1 MTRSLDGFSS
11 CSNPIFWVCVG
22 FQYVTSSRVDLKNT
36 RENEQQHRSV
46 IFHDQVQLL
55 EGERSTA
62 NNNED
67 NYHHIPPWST
77 AGRLQFWLTAK
88 HDRAH
93 GGSEYCAQVIY
104 SYSKPHASHPANQE
118 PFTWLGEDHVRF
130 LFRLFSVILSQG
142 YPFWR
147 PSYPIIVRLYPNY
160 HPYKSQWY
168 AIDFPMKYC
177 NFMVGLSIVFVC
189 LPEGNP
195 HDIPISCL
203 VKKCKKK
210 QNSQLP
216 EDNPHDVPILCLVR
230 NTKFPAT
237 SSALRLQPAA
247 LQLAT
252 QRAMEQ
258 PCGPRALFFSMPDPG
273 KKWKK
278 NS

>member
-1 MTRSLDGFSS
+1 MELVLYRIACETMTRSLDGFSS
-11 CSNPIFWVCVG
+11 CSNPIFWGCVG

-46 IFHDQVQLL
+46 IFHDQVELL

-177 NFMVGLSIVFVC
+177 NFMVGFSMVFVC

-195 HDIPISCL
+195 HDMPTSCL
-203 VKKCKKK
+203 VKK
-210 QNSQLP
+210 
-216 EDNPHDVPILCLVR
+216 
-230 NTKFPAT
+230 
-237 SSALRLQPAA
+237 
-247 LQLAT
+247 
-252 QRAMEQ
+252 M
-258 PCGPRALFFSMPDPG
+258 
-273 KKWKK
+273 
-278 NS
+278 